1 MLVIQ
6 QSSLLPAITCCG
18 NRNEHRQFSTSSSIK
33 VQGHAQLV
41 ASLIEG
47 LPLNEGRQGQLHAIT
62 QILTV
67 AKPNL
72 AAIAH
77 LCLEGKE

>member
-1 MLVIQ
+1 METETNIG
-6 QSSLLPAITCCG
+6 S
-18 NRNEHRQFSTSSSIK
+18 FSTSSSIK

-47 LPLNEGRQGQLHAIT
+47 LPLNEGRQGQLYAIT

-67 AKPNL
+67 AETDL
-72 AAIAH
+72 ATIAH
-77 LCLEGKE
+77 LCLEKGRSEKWQINQFN